1 MKILSIGNSFSHDAH
16 RWLHALAGREGIDME
31 TVNLYIGGCTLETHR
46 NNLFANA
53 GSYEY
58 LLNGET
64 VLRKS
69 SIPDALAEGGWN
81 GITLQQASPYS
92 GITSSYEPYLTE
104 LVTYIRVHN
113 PGAKLWF
120 HKTWAYE
127 IDCTSPAFEAY
138 GRNQKTMFAR
148 ITEAENMVIER
159 HGLPIIPVGDVIQSL
174 REEVPEFNYAQ
185 GGLSLCRD
193 AFHLSETYG
202 SFAAAATW
210 IVTLT
215 GKPLGKG
222 EFHDFDVHLLD
233 KITEVVNRVCL
244 PAD

>member
-1 MKILSIGNSFSHDAH
+1 
-16 RWLHALAGREGIDME
+16 
-31 TVNLYIGGCTLETHR
+31 
-46 NNLFANA
+46 
-53 GSYEY
+53 
-58 LLNGET
+58 
-64 VLRKS
+64 
-69 SIPDALAEGGWN
+69 
-81 GITLQQASPYS
+81 
-92 GITSSYEPYLTE
+92 
-104 LVTYIRVHN
+104 
-113 PGAKLWF
+113 
-120 HKTWAYE
+120 
-127 IDCTSPAFEAY
+127 
-138 GRNQKTMFAR
+138 
-148 ITEAENMVIER
+148 MVIER